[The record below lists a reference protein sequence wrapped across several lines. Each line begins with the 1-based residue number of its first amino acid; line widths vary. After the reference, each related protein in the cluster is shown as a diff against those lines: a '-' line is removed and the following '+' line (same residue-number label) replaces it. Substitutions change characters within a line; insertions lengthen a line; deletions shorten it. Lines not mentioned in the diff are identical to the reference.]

1 MEFTPLRALI
11 WIIAGGFAVAGAT
24 LIWYANNAPPA
35 PITSE
40 PAIVTSKPRH
50 PVTPEMWE
58 RADAARGV
66 VAPDFTGPTVSGQQ
80 INLRRFAS
88 GRPAVVYFIKYDCP
102 CSNDADP
109 LYRRVYSAFD
119 GKVPFVGVINTDT
132 ELTKKWL
139 ARHKPQY
146 PIVMDPQL
154 KIIKSYE
161 VSQSAYLALVGAD
174 GRIERLWPGYS
185 QQMLRELHDAIS
197 RLTKWKGKPLDVAY
211 APKEISS
218 GCSFFEPSPDS

>member
-1 MEFTPLRALI
+1 MEITPLRALL
-11 WIIAGGFAVAGAT
+11 WIIGGGFAVAGAT
-24 LIWYANNAPPA
+24 LIWYANNAPPT

-50 PVTPEMWE
+50 PVTPEMWK
-58 RADAARGV
+58 RADAAKGV
-66 VAPDFTGPTVSGQQ
+66 LAPDFTAPTVDGKQ
-80 INLRRFAS
+80 IHLRAYAA

-109 LYRRVYSAFD
+109 LYRRVYAAFD
-119 GKVPFVGVINTDT
+119 AKVPFVGVINTDKA
-132 ELTKKWL
+132 LTKKWL

-146 PIVMDPQL
+146 PVVMDPKL
-154 KIIKSYE
+154 KIIQSYK
-161 VSQSAYLALVGAD
+161 VSQSAYLALLDGD

-185 QQMLRELHDAIS
+185 QQMLRELHEAIS
-197 RLTKWKGKPLDVAY
+197 RLTKREGKPLDVAY

-218 GCSFFEPSPDS
+218 GCSFYEPSGS